1 MKKERQKR
9 KKKEERIT
17 YKERMWCLRE
27 RERKEKGEWT
37 VYEKVK
43 GKRGERGKDK

>member
-27 RERKEKGEWT
+27 RERGKG
-37 VYEKVK
+37 
-43 GKRGERGKDK
+43 RMNSL